1 MAQLTCNEQL
11 RIRNDVLKATNK
23 ELAKK
28 VGSLNRQNEAD
39 RLAAEQ
45 RRLEETNALI
55 KELNNANRIIEVQK
69 NTIRKSAKWYNIF
82 LKA

>member
-11 RIRNDVLKATNK
+11 RNRNDVLKSTNK
-23 ELAKK
+23 ELANK
-28 VGSLNRQNEAD
+28 VASLKRQNLSLFYEA
-39 RLAAEQ
+39 EK